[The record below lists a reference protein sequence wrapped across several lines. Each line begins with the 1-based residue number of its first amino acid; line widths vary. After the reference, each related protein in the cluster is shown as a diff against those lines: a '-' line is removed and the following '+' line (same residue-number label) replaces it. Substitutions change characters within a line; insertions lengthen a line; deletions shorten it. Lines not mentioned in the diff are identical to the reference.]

1 MEDFESKTIEEI
13 FSDVTPI
20 PTEKEEN
27 GMCVLTLNDNCTLP
41 IQSASL
47 L

>member
-1 MEDFESKTIEEI
+1 MEDFMSKEIEEI

-27 GMCVLTLNDNCTLP
+27 GMCVLTLNNNRTLL
-41 IQSASL
+41 IISV
-47 L
+47 

>member
-1 MEDFESKTIEEI
+1 MEDFQSKAIEEI

-27 GMCVLTLNDNCTLP
+27 GMCVLTLNDECMVR
-41 IQSASL
+41 IESL
-47 L
+47 